1 MTKAGLKTS
10 ISDISKTC
18 EWLST
23 MKQNDKPYKCEYCGS
38 SYVREKTLF
47 AHMCEKKRRA
57 LQKDEKRVRYG
68 FYAFGRF
75 YKLSAGNKKEKTYE
89 DFCKSPY
96 YNAFVK
102 FGSFLNNVQ
111 PLYPEKYI
119 DYVVTSGV
127 KLDHW
132 CRDEMYE
139 KYAIELIQKEGV
151 ETALERS
158 VMTMMEWADENDPA
172 PWNHYFE
179 HVSLNRAVW
188 HIKDG
193 KISPWLLLNCKSGKE
208 MLSKFNDEQLNMIF
222 HIVDPSHWAL
232 RFKRQLRDVELV
244 KEVVKE
250 SSL

>member
-1 MTKAGLKTS
+1 MTS
-10 ISDISKTC
+10 QSNS
-18 EWLST
+18 
-23 MKQNDKPYKCEYCGS
+23 KPYVCKYCNTG
-38 SYVREKTLF
+38 YTREKTL
-47 AHMCEKKRRA
+47 AVHMCEKKRRA

-68 FYAFGRF
+68 FYAFQRF
-75 YKLSAGNKKEKTYE
+75 YEKSMNIKNTKTYE
-89 DFCKSPY
+89 DFCSSQY

-132 CRDEMYE
+132 CREEMYQ

-158 VMTMMEWADENDPA
+158 VTTMMEWAADQEDA
-172 PWNHYFE
+172 PWNHYFYY
-179 HVSLNRAVW
+179 VSLNRAVW

-193 KISPWLLLNCKSGKE
+193 KMSPWLLLNCKSGKE

-232 RFKRQLRDVELV
+232 RFKRQPKDVDLV
-244 KEVVKE
+244 REVVKE
-250 SSL
+250 SKL